1 MAKIL
6 IIGCGGIGSM
16 LADALLAQGH
26 QVTGLKRN
34 PPTSKS
40 SRINYVTADISSVN
54 DMKML
59 DNDFT
64 QAFFIVSPDG
74 RNEYSY
80 RSVYET
86 GLNNLLV
93 RLPKANWFMVSSTSV
108 YGQSQGE
115 WVDEESVAEPN
126 NITSQLIRQAE
137 QTVMGFNEDN
147 SVVRFSGIYG
157 PGREYL
163 LRLALQTPEI
173 QQTPPY
179 YTNRIHQQDCIGVL
193 SFLLEQRLAG
203 KALAQC
209 YLASDDDPASMWKV
223 MSWLANQLKCK
234 PPMVRDG
241 RSLGISGESIRPV
254 FKPDARLASVDA
266 EAIMNKR
273 CDNARL
279 KALGYVFQYPG
290 YKDGYQELI
299 GSQVN

>member
-6 IIGCGGIGSM
+6 IVGCGAIGST
-16 LADALLAQGH
+16 LADVLSNQGH
-26 QVTGLKRN
+26 LVTGLKRN
-34 PPTSKS
+34 PPSSKS
-40 SRINYVTADISSVN
+40 SRINYVTTDISSVN
-54 DMKML
+54 DMTKL
-59 DNDFT
+59 DTDFT

-74 RNEYSY
+74 RNEQSY

-108 YGQSQGE
+108 YAQSKGE
-115 WVDEESVAEPN
+115 WVDEESVADPS

-137 QTVMGFNEDN
+137 QTVMGFNQDN
-147 SVVRFSGIYG
+147 TVVRFSGIYG

-179 YTNRIHQQDCIGVL
+179 YTNRIHQHDCVGVL

-203 KALAQC
+203 KTLAQC
-209 YLASDDDPASMWKV
+209 YLASDDDPASMWEV
-223 MSWLANQLKCK
+223 MFWLANQLKCK
-234 PPMVRDG
+234 PPIVRDG
-241 RSLGISGESIRPV
+241 RSLAIAGKSIRPA
-254 FKPDARLASVDA
+254 FKSDARLASVNA

-273 CDNARL
+273 CNNARL

-299 GSQVN
+299 GSLVN